1 LPTFH
6 FSVIIATGAAVLTA
20 ATYYSAVGAC
30 KRLAMVA
37 LRKFNSANNVTK
49 LFVSVGDTTCG
60 PATTATSLFVGS
72 ATPLA
77 FVQFA
82 TM

>member
-1 LPTFH
+1 LPTFY
-6 FSVIIATGAAVLTA
+6 FSVIIATGAAVLTVA
-20 ATYYSAVGAC
+20 KYYSAVGAW

-49 LFVSVGDTTCG
+49 LFVSVADTTCG